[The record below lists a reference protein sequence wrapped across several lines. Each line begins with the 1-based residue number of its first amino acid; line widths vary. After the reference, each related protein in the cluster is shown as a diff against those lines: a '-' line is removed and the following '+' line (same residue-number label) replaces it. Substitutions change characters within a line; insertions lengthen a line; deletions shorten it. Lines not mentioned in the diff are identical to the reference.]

1 MEHYSAIKT
10 ECSVDRQHERV
21 MKSEDVREA
30 SHGDHKWLDF
40 FFQSLLE
47 TVNPPQK
54 VDWALPGAKEV

>member
-40 FFQSLLE
+40 FFSE
-47 TVNPPQK
+47 PPRDCQPTTESRLGT
-54 VDWALPGAKEV
+54 ARG